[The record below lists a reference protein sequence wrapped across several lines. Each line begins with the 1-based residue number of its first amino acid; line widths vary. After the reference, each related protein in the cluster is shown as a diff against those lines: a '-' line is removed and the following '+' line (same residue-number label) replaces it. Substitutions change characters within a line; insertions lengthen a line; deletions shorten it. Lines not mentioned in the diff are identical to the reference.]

1 LDIRLKSDEVDGILM
16 ALKVESYGFGRIRID
31 GKTYHEDL
39 IILPDRVLES
49 WRRARGH
56 ELRLDDLKEVL
67 EADIDCLVIGTGYYG
82 MVKVLDEVAEYFE
95 KKGVEV
101 VIKPSREACEAYNER
116 VDAGKRVALA
126 LHLTC

>member
-1 LDIRLKSDEVDGILM
+1 M

-67 EADIDCLVIGTGYYG
+67 DADIDCLVIGTGYYG
-82 MVKVLDEVAEYFE
+82 MVKVLDEVVEYFE

-101 VIKPSREACEAYNER
+101 VIKPTREACEAYNER
-116 VDAGKRVALA
+116 VDAGRRAALA

>member
-1 LDIRLKSDEVDGILM
+1 M

-82 MVKVLDEVAEYFE
+82 MVKVSDEVAEYFE
-95 KKGVEV
+95 RKGVEV

>member
-1 LDIRLKSDEVDGILM
+1 MV
-16 ALKVESYGFGRIRID
+16 LKVESYGFGRIRID

>member
-1 LDIRLKSDEVDGILM
+1 M
-16 ALKVESYGFGRIRID
+16 ALKVESYGFGRIRIN

>member
-1 LDIRLKSDEVDGILM
+1 MVVR
-16 ALKVESYGFGRIRID
+16 VESYEFGSIRID

-39 IILPDRVLES
+39 IILPDRVIES
-49 WRRARGH
+49 WRRIRGH

-67 EADIDCLVIGTGYYG
+67 EADIDCLIIGTGYYG
-82 MVKVLDEVAEYFE
+82 MVKVLDEVVEYFE

-101 VIKPSREACEAYNER
+101 VIKPTREACEAYNER
-116 VDAGKRVALA
+116 VNAGKKAALA

>member
-1 LDIRLKSDEVDGILM
+1 MV
-16 ALKVESYGFGRIRID
+16 LKVESYGFGRIRVD

-67 EADIDCLVIGTGYYG
+67 GADIDCLVIGTGYYG
-82 MVKVLDEVAEYFE
+82 MVKVLNEVAEYFE

>member
-1 LDIRLKSDEVDGILM
+1 MVVR
-16 ALKVESYGFGRIRID
+16 VESYEFGSIRID

-39 IILPDRVLES
+39 IILPDRVIES
-49 WRRARGH
+49 WRRIRGH

-67 EADIDCLVIGTGYYG
+67 EADIDCLIIGTGYYG
-82 MVKVLDEVAEYFE
+82 MVKVLDEVVEYFE

-101 VIKPSREACEAYNER
+101 VIKPTREACEAYNER
-116 VDAGKRVALA
+116 VDFGKKAALA

>member
-1 LDIRLKSDEVDGILM
+1 MVVR
-16 ALKVESYGFGRIRID
+16 VESYEFGSIRID

-39 IILPDRVLES
+39 IILPDRVIES
-49 WRRARGH
+49 WRRIRGH

-67 EADIDCLVIGTGYYG
+67 EADIDCLIIGTGYYG
-82 MVKVLDEVAEYFE
+82 MVKVLDEVVEYFE

-101 VIKPSREACEAYNER
+101 VIKPTREACEAYNER
-116 VDAGKRVALA
+116 VDSGKKAALA

>member
-1 LDIRLKSDEVDGILM
+1 MV
-16 ALKVESYGFGRIRID
+16 LKVESYGFGRIRID

-39 IILPDRVLES
+39 IILPDRVIES

-56 ELRLDDLKEVL
+56 ELRLDDLKDVL

-95 KKGVEV
+95 KKDVEV
-101 VIKPSREACEAYNER
+101 VIKPTREACEAYNER
-116 VDAGKRVALA
+116 VDAGKRAALA